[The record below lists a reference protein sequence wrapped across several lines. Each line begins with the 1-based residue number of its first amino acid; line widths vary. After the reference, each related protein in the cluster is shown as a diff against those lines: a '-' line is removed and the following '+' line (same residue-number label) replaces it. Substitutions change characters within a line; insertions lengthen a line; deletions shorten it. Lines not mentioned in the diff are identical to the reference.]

1 MFGKLKSFTTQLG
14 SLAKRAGGAVF
25 RGVGGHSFLVGLRY
39 AIHHGNPGA
48 WASDHREETQQV
60 TGWNYVAIRAKC
72 IQGMQARIS
81 VYQDQRAPEAKALRK
96 RVRNGYGQLA
106 TGHDKTALRQKALYG
121 REEDTSEE
129 LPERHRLVRLL
140 KQPNRRQ
147 SGAHFRYECIQQLES
162 TGTVLIWNVPNKL
175 GLTIERHVIPTAMA
189 TPMPPMPNLPH
200 GGWRIDPGA
209 SRFSFP
215 LIDNGFVESYGY
227 FRAVGAV
234 IPASPHDIDGR
245 LIVDNEDNPLGFI
258 QAIRWPHPLFK
269 DDGYSPLSAI
279 ALWSDLA
286 VEIDRM
292 RWAAMKNQANPS
304 LIITPGDDVEP
315 NEEMLDRAAKRFND
329 KYGGP
334 ENAGRAMFLSG
345 KAEITQ
351 LGSSPREM
359 DYQSG
364 FDQAGRAILAGHGTP
379 PIAAGASS
387 SGSYAAFYAELKQF
401 TELTIQPI
409 LDFLAEED
417 TERLAPQFGEGL
429 TIEYVAAAI
438 DDADLLE
445 KRLDRDIK
453 AGNVLTAKEYRALRG
468 LPPFGD
474 ARDEALVGS
483 AFKQTSHNPDDD
495 GELATFGSNG
505 QSDHATTA
513 IGTGMARPAKH
524 NGRLSR
530 NGHRRTGE
538 GGRALNRLPC
548 D

>member
-1 MFGKLKSFTTQLG
+1 MNMFDTLKSFARRVG
-14 SLAKRAGGAVF
+14 FLAKRAGAAVF
-25 RGVGGHSFLVGLRY
+25 RGVGGQGFLVGLRY
-39 AIHHGNPGA
+39 AIQHGHPGA

-72 IQGMQARIS
+72 IQGMQARIR
-81 VYQDQRAPEAKALRK
+81 VYEDNRSPEAKAIRK
-96 RVRNGYGQLA
+96 RIRNGYGQL
-106 TGHDKTALRQKALYG
+106 GDRREQQKSLYG
-121 REEDTSEE
+121 REEETSLE
-129 LPERHRLVRLL
+129 LPATHRLVRLL

-147 SGAHFRYECIQQLES
+147 SGAHFRYECIQQLEA

-189 TPMPPMPNLPH
+189 TPVPPMPNLPH

-215 LIDNGFVESYGY
+215 LVDDGFVESYGY

-234 IPASPHDIDGR
+234 IPASPYDLEGR
-245 LIVDNEDNPLGFI
+245 LIVDNCDNPLGFI

-292 RWAAMKNQANPS
+292 RWAAMKNQASPS
-304 LIITPGDDVEP
+304 LIITPGGDVEP
-315 NEEMLDRAAKRFND
+315 NEKMLDRAAQRFNE

-334 ENAGRAMFLSG
+334 ENAGRAMFLSS
-345 KAEITQ
+345 KAEVTQ

-364 FDQAGRAILAGHGTP
+364 FDQAGRAIMAGHGTP
-379 PIAAGASS
+379 PIAAGASG

-429 TIEYVAAAI
+429 TIEYEAAAI
-438 DDADLLE
+438 DDPDLLE

-453 AGNVLTAKEYRALRG
+453 AANVLTAKEYRALRG

-474 ARDEALVGS
+474 ERDEALVGS
-483 AFKQTSHNPDDD
+483 RSPQDSQESTEDDAPP
-495 GELATFGSNG
+495 EFGSIG
-505 QSDHATTA
+505 HADHSTTGIATG
-513 IGTGMARPAKH
+513 ISGPAKR

-530 NGHRRTGE
+530 NGHQRSRAELWRLE
-538 GGRALNRLPC
+538 GTSW
-548 D
+548 DD

>member
-1 MFGKLKSFTTQLG
+1 MFNKLKSAAAGLG
-14 SLAKRAGGAVF
+14 AFAKRAGSAVF

-39 AIHHGNPGA
+39 AIHHGHPGA
-48 WASDHREETQQV
+48 WASDHREETQQI

-72 IQGMQARIS
+72 IQGMQAKIR
-81 VYQDQRAPEAKALRK
+81 VYHDNRSAEAKALRK
-96 RVRNGYGQLA
+96 RARDGYGRIGIEA
-106 TGHDKTALRQKALYG
+106 EQKALYG
-121 REEDTSEE
+121 RDEETSIE
-129 LPERHRLVRLL
+129 LPATHRLVRLV

-234 IPASPHDIDGR
+234 IPASPYDLDGELIIDNCG
-245 LIVDNEDNPLGFI
+245 NPLGFI

-292 RWAAMKNQANPS
+292 RWAAMKNQASPS
-304 LIITPGDDVEP
+304 LIITPTGDIEP
-315 NEEMLDRAAKRFND
+315 DEKMLDRLSKRFND

-345 KAEITQ
+345 KAEVTQ
-351 LGSSPREM
+351 LGASPREM

-364 FDQAGRAILAGHGTP
+364 FDQAGRAIMAGHGTP
-379 PIAAGASS
+379 PIAAGASG

-417 TERLAPQFGEGL
+417 TERLAPQFGEGF
-429 TIEYVAAAI
+429 TIEYEAASI
-438 DDADLLE
+438 DDPDLLE

-483 AFKQTSHNPDDD
+483 RRARHSRESAQDDHPQS
-495 GELATFGSNG
+495 FGSNG
-505 QSDHATTA
+505 HADHSRTGVTTG
-513 IGTGMARPAKH
+513 IPRPTKR
-524 NGRLSR
+524 NGRPRR
-530 NGHRRTGE
+530 NGHQSRRVE
-538 GGRALNRLPC
+538 LCR
-548 D
+548 

>member
-1 MFGKLKSFTTQLG
+1 MFNKLKSLATRIGAF
-14 SLAKRAGGAVF
+14 AKRTSSAVF
-25 RGVGGHSFLVGLRY
+25 RGVGGRSFLVGLRY
-39 AIHHGNPGA
+39 AIHHGHPGA

-72 IQGMQARIS
+72 IQGMQARVR
-81 VYQDQRAPEAKALRK
+81 VYDDNRSAEAKAIRK
-96 RVRNGYGQLA
+96 RMRAGYGQL
-106 TGHDKTALRQKALYG
+106 GDVWRQKALYG
-121 REEDTSEE
+121 REQETSSEVAST
-129 LPERHRLVRLL
+129 HRLVRLL

-162 TGTVLIWNVPNKL
+162 TGTVLIWNVPNKF

-234 IPASPHDIDGR
+234 IPASPCDSDGQP
-245 LIVDNEDNPLGFI
+245 IVDNDGNPLGFI

-286 VEIDRM
+286 AEVDRM
-292 RWAAMKNQANPS
+292 RWAAMKNQASPS
-304 LIITPGDDVEP
+304 LIITPDGDIEP
-315 NEEMLDRAAKRFND
+315 DEAMLDRAAKKFNE

-345 KAEITQ
+345 KAEVTQ
-351 LGSSPREM
+351 LGTSPREM

-364 FDQAGRAILAGHGTP
+364 FDQAARAIMAGHGTP
-379 PIAAGASS
+379 PIAAGAAG
-387 SGSYAAFYAELKQF
+387 SGSYAAYYAELKQF

-417 TERLAPQFGEGL
+417 TERLAPQFGDGL
-429 TIEYVAAAI
+429 TIEYEAAAL
-438 DDADLLE
+438 DDPELLE

-453 AGNVLTAKEYRALRG
+453 AGNVLTAREYRALRG

-474 ARDEALVGS
+474 ERDEALVGS
-483 AFKQTSHNPDDD
+483 GSKSAVAGSHGDAADEDDD
-495 GELATFGSNG
+495 LPTFGSNG
-505 QSDHATTA
+505 HADSSRTG
-513 IGTGMARPAKH
+513 IGTGMPRPAKA
-524 NGRLSR
+524 NGRASR
-530 NGHRRTGE
+530 NGRRHRRPE
-538 GGRALNRLPC
+538 LCR
-548 D
+548 

>member
-1 MFGKLKSFTTQLG
+1 MFNRMKSFARRVIWF
-14 SLAKRAGGAVF
+14 AKRRGAALF
-25 RGVGGHSFLVGLRY
+25 RGIGDSFLVGLRY
-39 AIHHGNPGA
+39 AIQHGHPGA
-48 WASDHREETQQV
+48 WASDHREETRQV

-72 IQGMQARIS
+72 IQGMQARVR
-81 VYQDQRAPEAKALRK
+81 VYRDNRSPEAKALRK
-96 RVRNGYGQLA
+96 RMHKGFGQVG
-106 TGHDKTALRQKALYG
+106 TWPQQKAIYG
-121 REEDTSEE
+121 REEETSRE
-129 LPERHRLVRLL
+129 LSTTHRLVRLL

-147 SGAHFRYECIQQLES
+147 SGAHFRYECIQQLEA

-189 TPMPPMPNLPH
+189 TPMPPMPSLPH

-234 IPASPHDIDGR
+234 IPASPYDLKGR
-245 LIVDNEDNPLGFI
+245 LIVDNVGNPVGFM

-292 RWAAMKNQANPS
+292 RWAAMKNQASPS
-304 LIITPGDDVEP
+304 LIITPGSDIEP
-315 NEEMLDRAAKRFND
+315 DEQMLDRAAKRFNE

-334 ENAGRAMFLSG
+334 ENAGRALFLSG
-345 KAEITQ
+345 KAEVTQ
-351 LGSSPREM
+351 LGASPRDM

-364 FDQAGRAILAGHGTP
+364 FDQAGRAIMAGHGTP
-379 PIAAGASS
+379 PIAAGAAG
-387 SGSYAAFYAELKQF
+387 SGSYAALYAELKQF

-429 TIEYVAAAI
+429 TIEYEAVAI
-438 DDADLLE
+438 DDPDLLE

-453 AGNVLTAKEYRALRG
+453 AGNVLTVKEYRALRG

-474 ARDEALVGS
+474 DRDDALVGS
-483 AFKQTSHNPDDD
+483 ARKRSSDRSRPD
-495 GELATFGSNG
+495 EQRATFGSNG
-505 QSDHATTA
+505 QADHATTG
-513 IGTGMARPAKH
+513 IGTGLTRPAKR
-524 NGRLSR
+524 NGRPSR
-530 NGHRRTGE
+530 NGHSVAQAESRQ
-538 GGRALNRLPC
+538 
-548 D
+548 